1 MDVRHR
7 VPVAFALVWAV
18 FTCAAAPAGAHDE
31 YRYVGTISRIDAKV
45 TRLTVKWTKD
55 SKPQSAT
62 VAVTEATSVT
72 RNGTGVRRSE
82 LKTGLSVVVIAIWD
96 PDRPLEVPEATD
108 IMLVP
113 PIKRKSDAPDR

>member
-1 MDVRHR
+1 MHIRR
-7 VPVAFALVWAV
+7 RPIAAFPLLFAAL
-18 FTCAAAPAGAHDE
+18 TCGAAPTVAHDE

-45 TRLTVKWTKD
+45 TRLTVKWTKN
-55 SKPQSAT
+55 SKPETAT
-62 VAVTEATSVT
+62 VAITEATSVT

-82 LKTGLSVVVIAIWD
+82 LKAGVSVVVLAIWD

-113 PIKRKSDAPDR
+113 PINPKSEAPDW

>member
-1 MDVRHR
+1 MDIRHR

-18 FTCAAAPAGAHDE
+18 FTCAAVPAGAHDE

-82 LKTGLSVVVIAIWD
+82 LKIGLSVVVIAIWD

-113 PIKRKSDAPDR
+113 PIKPKSDPPDR

>member
-1 MDVRHR
+1 MDIRR
-7 VPVAFALVWAV
+7 RPIAAFALLFAV
-18 FTCAAAPAGAHDE
+18 LTCGAAPAGAHDE
-31 YRYVGTISRIDAKV
+31 YRYVGTISRIDAEV

-55 SKPQSAT
+55 SKPQTAT
-62 VAVTEATSVT
+62 VAITEATSVT

-113 PIKRKSDAPDR
+113 PIKPRSDAPDR